1 MNHVYCVHAA
11 LKLLIFS
18 EPYNY
23 TREQNCL
30 LYTENLKTTDELK
43 SQMLRKHRIQDSVQA
58 VNYKVYSVY
67 CAE

>member
-18 EPYNY
+18 KQYNY